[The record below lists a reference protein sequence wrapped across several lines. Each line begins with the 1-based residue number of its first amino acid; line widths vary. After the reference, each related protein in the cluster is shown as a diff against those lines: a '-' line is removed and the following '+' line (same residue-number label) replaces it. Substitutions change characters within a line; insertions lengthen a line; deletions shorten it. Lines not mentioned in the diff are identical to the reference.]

1 VVPIPLD
8 SGDFETLGIPPLA
21 GVATYEEAAR
31 AGLNVD
37 ESVERLRRI
46 EFFFRRLHLLSARF
60 LPTVPEWEAKCG
72 LGLHS
77 WLDAEACAGLRGR
90 IGELRHPAPRFDDSP
105 DDQLSTLFDEL
116 AEAQSTVELLAGLH
130 LVRGEAISGIDDYL
144 NLANPL
150 ADFPTVFLLRRIRGE
165 QADVCEWTR
174 AALTGLTQAYDEDA
188 EAWTAHIR
196 SLLDEPDPTDLALRH
211 GGPRQDVNPRRDRR
225 FKDAFNTSAKIDR
238 YYSDKSRPAD
248 ERAFALVYKRLR
260 EMDVPEWM
268 GPILSSATDRP
279 WDYHT
284 DLARQLW
291 DETRHAMM
299 GEVVLHS
306 HGVPHYAF
314 PVPINAVEA
323 LNTTFDPRE
332 AHLLLWGIEQ
342 SLMPADTGKRYE
354 FEVVREYGD
363 PLIWNFQD
371 FDWADE
377 VVHVKIGRRWIAS
390 EYANTTEAREAADD
404 VWARWDALATD
415 LEARSD
421 QSEWWPTFLK
431 RMRAG
436 APRSED

>member
-1 VVPIPLD
+1 VIPIP
-8 SGDFETLGIPPLA
+8 SGSGEFKSLGIPPLA
-21 GVATYEEAAR
+21 GIATYEEAAR
-31 AGLNVD
+31 PGLDVD

-46 EFFFRRLHLLSARF
+46 EFLFRRLHLLSARF

-72 LGLHS
+72 LGLQS
-77 WLDAEACAGLRGR
+77 WLDAEACAALRDR

-105 DDQLSTLFDEL
+105 DSRLSTLFDEL
-116 AEAQSTVELLAGLH
+116 GEAESTVELLAGLEV
-130 LVRGEAISGIDDYL
+130 VRGHVLSAIDDYL
-144 NLANPL
+144 TLANPL
-150 ADFPTVFLLRRIRGE
+150 ADFPTVFLFRRIRDE
-165 QADVCEWTR
+165 QADVLEWTR
-174 AALTGLTQAYDEDA
+174 AGSTGLAQAYGEDA

-196 SLLDEPDPTDLALRH
+196 SLLETPDPTSLDL
-211 GGPRQDVNPRRDRR
+211 RQASQPDVKPRRDRR
-225 FKDAFNTSAKIDR
+225 FKDTFNTSAKIDR
-238 YYSDKSRPAD
+238 YYADKTRPAD

-268 GPILSSATDRP
+268 GPILSNAANRP

-314 PVPINAVEA
+314 PVPVNAVEA
-323 LNTTFDPRE
+323 LNSTFDPRE

-354 FEVVREYGD
+354 FDVVREYGD
-363 PLIWNFQD
+363 PLIWTFQD

-377 VVHVKIGRRWIAS
+377 VVHVKIGRRWVAS
-390 EYANTTEAREAADD
+390 EYASATEAREAADD
-404 VWARWDALATD
+404 VWARWDAVATE

-421 QSEWWPTFLK
+421 QVEWWPTFLE

-436 APRSED
+436 APQPEE